1 VYSFLN
7 NSRMVVLM
15 SEATLLHWILMICLY
30 SKVEK
35 LKIENTKK
43 NPIVPYDQTM
53 KIIRGHSMST

>member
-1 VYSFLN
+1 MYSFLN

-15 SEATLLHWILMICLY
+15 SEATLLHWILMIFLY